1 MGIPA
6 DVIIAMGVLLLLGAV
21 VLALV
26 LYFVLY
32 VGATVADEA
41 HAAREAAN
49 PLPGGRKRRRVPL
62 AVWMLGGLVLLVAAV
77 HAYFMWR
84 DWRVQVQ
91 MRAFCMPYASQTS
104 LSEERIEVSS
114 VVLVGLQAPYE
125 VASRITL
132 AADNE
137 AKPAAWPFVELDR
150 RASTG
155 TAKRVSHELAS
166 LALAQ
171 NRQGSAW
178 ITARE
183 AAVAEVR
190 LERGE
195 RKVAPQ
201 NVRKPAAVRIVGED
215 YLRLVNI
222 SSGRVYAETVRP
234 VVRWNDERS
243 LRCDKFMKTFEQD
256 EAGLALA
263 LVRQHLRRKP

>member
-21 VLALV
+21 VLAVV

-32 VGATVADEA
+32 VGATVADDA
-41 HAAREAAN
+41 HEAREAAD
-49 PLPGGRKRRRVPL
+49 PLPHGRKRARVPV
-62 AVWMLGGLVLLVAAV
+62 AVLMLGGLVLLIAAV
-77 HAYFMWR
+77 QAYLMWR

-91 MRAFCMPYASQTS
+91 MRAFCMPYVSQAA
-104 LSEERIEVSS
+104 LSEERLEVSS
-114 VVLVGLQAPYE
+114 VLLVGLQAPYE

-132 AADNE
+132 AADN
-137 AKPAAWPFVELDR
+137 AANVAAWPFVELDR

-155 TAKRVSHELAS
+155 TAKRVSHELAL

-171 NRQGSAW
+171 NRLGSAW

-183 AAVAEVR
+183 PAVAEVR

-195 RKVAPQ
+195 RKVAPE
-201 NVRKPAAVRIVGED
+201 NLRKPAAVRIVSED
-215 YLRLVNI
+215 YVRLVSI
-222 SSGRVYAETVRP
+222 TSGRVYGETVRP
-234 VVRWNDERS
+234 VVRWNDEKS

-256 EAGLALA
+256 ETGLALA